1 MATNKVDFSNAAVVI
16 DIIGGKWDIEII
28 SALFSGTKRF
38 NELTLSLKGIRP
50 KVLTDRLQH
59 LEQCGIIY
67 RKKYPIVPPR
77 VDYSLTE
84 VGRSLKPLLTQLNE
98 WGRENRRSTR

>member
-38 NELTLSLKGIRP
+38 SEILLLVRGIQR

-59 LEQCGIIY
+59 LEQCGIIC
-67 RKKYPIVPPR
+67 RKRYPIVPPR
-77 VDYSLTE
+77 VDYSLSE
-84 VGRSLKPLLTQLNE
+84 VGKSLKPVLTQLNE
-98 WGRENRRSTR
+98 WGREYRRSTS

>member
-16 DIIGGKWDIEII
+16 DMIGGKWDIEII
-28 SALFSGTKRF
+28 SALFSGTMRF
-38 NELTLSLKGIRP
+38 SEILLSVRGIQR

-59 LEQCGIIY
+59 LEQHGIIY

-77 VDYSLTE
+77 VDYPLTE
-84 VGRSLKPLLTQLNE
+84 VGRSLKPILTQLNE
-98 WGRENRRSTR
+98 WGKEYRRSTL

>member
-1 MATNKVDFSNAAVVI
+1 MATNKVDFSNAVIVI
-16 DIIGGKWDIEII
+16 DMIGGKWDIEII

-38 NELTLSLKGIRP
+38 SEILLSVRGIQR

-59 LEQCGIIY
+59 LEQHGIIY

-84 VGRSLKPLLTQLNE
+84 VGRSLKPILTQLNE
-98 WGRENRRSTR
+98 WGKEYRRSTL

>member
-1 MATNKVDFSNAAVVI
+1 MATNKVDFSNAVIVI
-16 DIIGGKWDIEII
+16 DMIGGKWDIEII

-38 NELTLSLKGIRP
+38 SKILLSVRGIQR

-59 LEQCGIIY
+59 LEQHGIIY

-84 VGRSLKPLLTQLNE
+84 VGRSLKPILAQLNE
-98 WGRENRRSTR
+98 WGKGYRRSTL

>member
-98 WGRENRRSTR
+98 WGREYRRSTR

>member
-1 MATNKVDFSNAAVVI
+1 MATNKVDFSNAAIVI
-16 DIIGGKWDIEII
+16 DIIGGKWGIEII

-38 NELTLSLKGIRP
+38 NELKQSLKGVQS

-98 WGRENRRSTR
+98 WGREYRRSTQ

>member
-1 MATNKVDFSNAAVVI
+1 MATNKVNFSNAVVVI

-28 SALFSGTKRF
+28 SALLSGTKRF
-38 NELTLSLKGIRP
+38 NELSLLLKGVHA
-50 KVLTDRLQH
+50 KVLTSRLQH

-67 RKKYPIVPPR
+67 RKRYPIVPPR

-84 VGRSLKPLLTQLNE
+84 VGRSLKPILIQLNE
-98 WGRENRRSTR
+98 WGKEYRRSTR

>member
-1 MATNKVDFSNAAVVI
+1 MATNNVDFSNTAAVI

-28 SALFSGTKRF
+28 SALFNGAKRF
-38 NELTLSLKGIRP
+38 NELKLLLKGVQP
-50 KVLTDRLQH
+50 KVLADRLQH
-59 LEQCGIIY
+59 LEQYGIIY

-84 VGRSLKPLLTQLNE
+84 SLKPILTQLNE
-98 WGRENRRSTR
+98 WGRAYRRSTL